1 MNHLFVLNPLFWKY
15 RGRLLAGIVFVIAA
29 NWFRIKQ
36 PQLVRDAM
44 DLVVAELKNPSADK
58 TQLAEA
64 LLYFGVMVLLCAML
78 MGVFMY
84 FMRQTIIVVSRYIE
98 YDQRDQI
105 FSHFTTLDT
114 AFFKR
119 NRVGD
124 MMSRVVED
132 VNKVRMY
139 VGPAIMYIV
148 NTLAT
153 FVMVIGAMLHVS
165 WQLTLISLV
174 PLPILSFCI
183 YWVSRLINERSTTIA
198 QQLSTLTSNAQETFS
213 GIRVIKS
220 YTQEQPT
227 AAAFEAQA
235 SLFREKSL
243 DLVRINA
250 VFTPL
255 VAFLIGLSTVIVV
268 YVGGILV
275 MNKSISTGN
284 IAEFIIYIGM
294 LTWPVTSVGWVASL
308 LQTANAS
315 QKRIN
320 EFLDIQPEIAD
331 AKTPITEPI
340 QGHIEFRN
348 VSFTY
353 PDTGIQALKNVSFKV
368 EKGRKL
374 AIIGRT
380 GSGKTTIAELLNR
393 MYDATEG
400 EILLDN
406 RPIQAYSKAALR
418 QAIGY
423 VPQDVFL
430 FSDTVEN
437 NILFGINDF
446 KTQNP
451 SEIASRAAEK
461 AAIHTEILGLQD
473 GYNTVVGERGV
484 MLSGGQKQRISMARA
499 IVKNPMLILFDDAL
513 SAVDNE
519 TENKILSYFEKE
531 LQNKTTIIITHRV
544 HYLADFDKIIVIE
557 NGEVAENGTH
567 EQLLAQAQY
576 YAEQYAAQ
584 S

>member
-1 MNHLFVLNPLFWKY
+1 
-15 RGRLLAGIVFVIAA
+15 
-29 NWFRIKQ
+29 
-36 PQLVRDAM
+36 
-44 DLVVAELKNPSADK
+44 
-58 TQLAEA
+58 
-64 LLYFGVMVLLCAML
+64 ML

-98 YDQRDQI
+98 YDQRAEI
-105 FSHFTTLDT
+105 LSHFTTLDT

-153 FVMVIGAMLHVS
+153 FVMVIGAMVNVS
-165 WQLTLISLV
+165 WKLTLVSLL

-183 YWVSRLINERSTTIA
+183 YWVSRLINERSTAIA

-220 YTQEQPT
+220 YTQNEPIT
-227 AAAFEAQA
+227 KAFENEART
-235 SLFREKSL
+235 FREKSL

-250 VFTPL
+250 MFTPL

-275 MNKSISTGN
+275 MNESISTGN

-294 LTWPVTSVGWVASL
+294 LTWPVASIGWVASL
-308 LQTANAS
+308 IQTANAS

-320 EFLDIQPEIAD
+320 EFLDIQPEIAE
-331 AKTPITEPI
+331 ASTPIISEI
-340 QGHIEFRN
+340 EGSIEFRN

-353 PDTGIQALKNVSFKV
+353 NDTGIQALKNVSFTIK
-368 EKGRKL
+368 KGQQL

-393 MYDATEG
+393 MYDVTEG
-400 EILLDN
+400 DIFIDN
-406 RPIQAYSKAALR
+406 KNIKSYPKTALR
-418 QAIGY
+418 KAIGY

-430 FSDTVEN
+430 FSDTVAN
-437 NILFGINDF
+437 NILFGLETKDILENGAIA
-446 KTQNP
+446 QN
-451 SEIASRAAEK
+451 AAEK
-461 AAIHTEILGLQD
+461 AAIHHEILGLENA
-473 GYNTVVGERGV
+473 YNTVVGERGV

-499 IVKNPMLILFDDAL
+499 IVKKPKIMLFDDAL

-519 TENKILSYFEKE
+519 TEDKILAYFKAD
-531 LQNKTTIIITHRV
+531 LQDKTTIIITHRL

-557 NGEVAENGTH
+557 NGEMVENGTH
-567 EQLLAQAQY
+567 AALLQNKKY
-576 YAEQYAAQ
+576 YAEQFALQ
-584 S
+584 TENV

>member
-1 MNHLFVLNPLFWKY
+1 MQHLFVLNPLFWKY
-15 RGRLLAGIVFVIAA
+15 RGRLVAGIIFVIAA
-29 NWFRIKQ
+29 NWFRIRQ

-44 DLVVAELKNPSADK
+44 DLVVAELKNPSLEKAK
-58 TQLAEA
+58 LAAALTQ
-64 LLYFGVMVLLCAML
+64 FGVLVLLCAL
-78 MGVFMY
+78 TMGVFMY

-114 AFFKR
+114 AFFKKSK
-119 NRVGD
+119 VGD
-124 MMSRVVED
+124 LMSRAVED

-139 VGPAIMYIV
+139 VGPAVMYIV

-153 FVMVIGAMLHVS
+153 FVMVIAAMLNVS
-165 WQLTLISLV
+165 WQLTLVSLV

-183 YWVSRLINERSTTIA
+183 YWVSRLVNERSTAIA

-220 YTQEQPT
+220 YTQNEPI
-227 AAAFEAQA
+227 AHAFETQA
-235 SLFREKSL
+235 HLFREKSL

-250 VFTPL
+250 IFMPL

-275 MNKSISTGN
+275 MEQRISTGN

-308 LQTANAS
+308 IQTANAS

-320 EFLDIQPEIAD
+320 EFLDIKSEILD
-331 AKTPITEPI
+331 SKNPITTPI
-340 QGHIEFRN
+340 QGDIEFRN

-353 PDTGIQALKNVSFKV
+353 ADTGIQALKNVSFTLK
-368 EKGRKL
+368 KGQKL
-374 AIIGRT
+374 AITGRT
-380 GSGKTTIAELLNR
+380 GTGKTTVAELLNR
-393 MYDATEG
+393 MYEPTEG
-400 EILLDN
+400 TILIDGQ
-406 RPIQAYSKAALR
+406 PIQNYTKTALR

-430 FSDTVEN
+430 FSDTVQN
-437 NILFGINDF
+437 NILFGLDF
-446 KTQNP
+446 DKKNTDFDENKQN
-451 SEIASRAAEK
+451 EIATDAAQK

-473 GYNTVVGERGV
+473 GYNTIVGERGV

-499 IVKNPMLILFDDAL
+499 IVKRPAIMLFDDAL
-513 SAVDNE
+513 SAVDNA
-519 TENKILSYFEKE
+519 TEDKILAYFDNE
-531 LQNKTTIIITHRV
+531 LHDQTLIVITHRT
-544 HYLADFDKIIVIE
+544 HYLDRFDAVVTLE
-557 NGEVAENGTH
+557 
-567 EQLLAQAQY
+567 
-576 YAEQYAAQ
+576 
-584 S
+584 